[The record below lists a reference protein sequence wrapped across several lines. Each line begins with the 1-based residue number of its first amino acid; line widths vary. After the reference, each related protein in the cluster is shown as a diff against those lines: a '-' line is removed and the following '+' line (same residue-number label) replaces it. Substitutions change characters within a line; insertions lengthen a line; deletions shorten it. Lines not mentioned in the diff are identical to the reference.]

1 MDTKSDVTPLPDA
14 EFIKLLRSAAAYND
28 KGHIWLRHSRE
39 QQEAFWNTTEDRL
52 RRLAGVIG
60 EQRLGPE
67 LWEAV
72 SSGAAVYDGSGY
84 FGDLAA
90 QVLGMDRFGSVPDW
104 SAEASAE
111 TARGSSNGSTYE

>member
-1 MDTKSDVTPLPDA
+1 MDTKSGVTPTA
-14 EFIKLLRSAAAYND
+14 EAELIALLRSAASYND
-28 KGHIWLRHSRE
+28 KGHIWLGHTRE
-39 QQEAFWNTTEDRL
+39 QQEAFWRTTEEQL
-52 RRLAGVIG
+52 RRLAGAMG

-90 QVLGMDRFGSVPDW
+90 QVLGMDP
-104 SAEASAE
+104 
-111 TARGSSNGSTYE
+111 